1 MYIKNII
8 MTKRQFTEIEKER
21 LLLLWNKIKARREDL
36 KLSQSELAKKSNM
49 DRSYISMVERGE
61 TNVTY
66 LKLLQIWDAMND
78 VFL

>member
-1 MYIKNII
+1 
-8 MTKRQFTEIEKER
+8 MTKRQFTDLEKER
-21 LLLLWNKIKARREDL
+21 LLLLWNKIKARREEL
-36 KLSQSELAKKSNM
+36 KLSQSELAKKSNI

>member
-1 MYIKNII
+1 
-8 MTKRQFTEIEKER
+8 MTKRQFTDLEKER
-21 LLLLWNKIKARREDL
+21 LLLLWNKIKARREEL
-36 KLSQSELAKKSNM
+36 KLSQSELAKKSNI

-78 VFL
+78 VLL